1 APGLVALTACGLA
14 CGPACG
20 RDLAPAPPRPLRFLH
35 TFGPREVDLLRDA
48 LATWPAPAPVAM
60 SLVPF
65 ARGQTVIGALLR
77 AGRDCPDL
85 IRIDATWLPALLEDR
100 LLAPAPAE
108 LAARDWLPEARE
120 LASDH
125 GAMWAAPQTVD
136 GLIVVRGRGMRR
148 EDGAPAT
155 PATLDQLL

>member
-1 APGLVALTACGLA
+1 
-14 CGPACG
+14 
-20 RDLAPAPPRPLRFLH
+20 
-35 TFGPREVDLLRDA
+35 
-48 LATWPAPAPVAM
+48 
-60 SLVPF
+60 
-65 ARGQTVIGALLR
+65 
-77 AGRDCPDL
+77 
-85 IRIDATWLPALLEDR
+85 IDATWLPALLEDR

-155 PATLDQLL
+155 PATLDELLATAAAAMREPPGPRYGLSLRADGYWFVPFVRAANPGGVGALSASPTGRGAAPRSELDLRIDQPPAIGALERFAG